1 MLIRLTNLTAM
12 GRKEYL
18 NQSEASRTDKHV
30 KNKGITN
37 RLPFKKVVYIFT
49 SEVAK

>member
-18 NQSEASRTDKHV
+18 SQSEASRTDKQV
-30 KNKGITN
+30 MLKTKG
-37 RLPFKKVVYIFT
+37 
-49 SEVAK
+49 